1 MAICKSERFTLSD
14 LFVLLF
20 ASRSLSV
27 LSPSPLSRHVLMAGL
42 FLSTPLLCPL
52 SAFLSLLPSQLPSPC
67 PK

>member
-42 FLSTPLLCPL
+42 FLSTPLPSLCLSVSTALSTPL
-52 SAFLSLLPSQLPSPC
+52 PMP
-67 PK
+67 